1 MTSSSHIVR
10 LEVTE
15 DEFLKIF
22 IDFVEFN
29 G

>member
-22 IDFVEFN
+22 IVFVEFN